1 MKVYTLSLF
10 FLCIAIISKTQ
21 PRSQVIEEIEHH
33 YENGNYET
41 CLKLI
46 PAIEE
51 LSRSQR
57 DTTLADSYFYIAD
70 AYSQSGNLP
79 KAVWWFEREN
89 NLRTEL
95 NQAGTES
102 YSASL
107 YNLAEIYLQTGAYDK
122 AGLTANKLIQNDRK
136 VYEPHSDEFISSVLS
151 VVKIQIT
158 LDKFNEAEKL
168 LHTTIR
174 QQPESSM
181 SRSRL
186 LNKLGDLYTITSRF
200 SKAEKTL
207 EEALAI
213 VENIEGEGS
222 DEYIN
227 TVINLGILY
236 TEQGKYPEAEEAFDY
251 VLSKLSESHPT
262 YPDVA
267 NNQALVY
274 HSLGQLDR
282 AEVLFHK
289 IKSID
294 SLSVG
299 DTHPAFAIT
308 LSNLALV
315 YSDKK
320 DFSQAEKLLLK
331 ALEIQKKNGDAKSVS
346 YARKL
351 NNLARV
357 YRMAGKPGKAIP
369 FHEQALARFNQ
380 LLGEKSIE
388 YATTSFNL
396 GMAYW
401 KSGKGNTGIKYLKK
415 SAAIRAAKL
424 GKKHPQYAESLQKIG
439 EYQWEQ
445 NQFKDARQ
453 TYREVFESYY
463 AQIESSFPVLTEE
476 EKSKFYFTNIKPS
489 FEKFNAFALSA
500 LSTEATV
507 LGEVY
512 NHHINTKGAI
522 MYASEKVRQAIHSSK
537 DTVLIRNF
545 ELWKSQKEQIARF
558 FSQSQSAE
566 KIDSLQELADALEK
580 DLARR
585 SSVFSNEF
593 IRKRSEWTQ
602 IEKVLKNNEAAVEVI
617 RFNNYSPTNGGSVT
631 GEIIYAFLVIT
642 KNAEIP
648 HLILLK
654 DGKNLENKFLNFYRN
669 NIRFMMEDTRSFGNY
684 FEPLIEYLK
693 TNDVSK
699 FYFSPDG
706 VYNQISINTI
716 FNPATNKFLLDEFDI
731 RIVTNTSELLESE
744 SSAIAKSYTSLLIGY
759 PKFNLQ
765 SDAHEKPATTRQ
777 LTRGNIHRG
786 LRGGLLRYMRGD
798 DGIAVLPGTEREI
811 REIARITDNA
821 EVFIEAQ
828 ASEELIKQIL
838 FPNVVH
844 IATHGYFLEDQQTE
858 IVGDQPLNY
867 VPNPLLRSGIILA
880 GAENFLNTGIPV
892 SAAGDDGIL
901 TAYEA
906 MNLKLEATDLV
917 VLSACETGLGVLKNG
932 EGVYGLQRA
941 FRIAG
946 AKRLVMS
953 LWSVDDEATQE
964 LMSAFYSERK
974 TTSDD
979 HIAFRKAQRK
989 LMEQYNHPFYWGAF
1003 VIVGL

>member
-1 MKVYTLSLF
+1 MKVYILPLF
-10 FLCIAIISKTQ
+10 FLCIAIFTQAQPGSK
-21 PRSQVIEEIEHH
+21 VIEEIEQH
-33 YENGNYET
+33 YENGNYEA

-46 PAIEE
+46 PALEE
-51 LSRSQR
+51 LSRNQR
-57 DTTLADSYFYIAD
+57 DTALANGYFYIAD
-70 AYSQSGNLP
+70 AYSQSGNLA
-79 KAVWWFEREN
+79 KAVTWFEREN
-89 NLRTEL
+89 NLRTAL
-95 NQAGTES
+95 GQAGTED

-107 YNLAEIYLQTGAYDK
+107 YNLADIYLQIGAYEK
-122 AGLTANKLIQNDRK
+122 AGATANKLIQNDRK
-136 VYEPHSDEFISSVLS
+136 IYKPDSDEFVSSVLS
-151 VVKIQIT
+151 VAEIYIR

-168 LHTTIR
+168 LQGTIR
-174 QQPESSM
+174 QQPKNSM
-181 SRSRL
+181 NRSRL

-200 SKAEKTL
+200 SKADKTL
-207 EEALAI
+207 EDALAI
-213 VENIEGEGS
+213 VENIDGEGS
-222 DEYIN
+222 DDYIN

-251 VLSKLSESHPT
+251 VLSKIEEGHPS
-262 YPDVA
+262 YPDIA

-282 AEVLFHK
+282 AENFFNK

-299 DTHPAFAIT
+299 DTHPDFAIT

-320 DFSQAEKLLLK
+320 EFKQAEKLLLR
-331 ALEIQKKNGDAKSVS
+331 ALDIQKKNGDAKTVS

-357 YRMAGKPGKAIP
+357 YRMAGQPEKAIQL
-369 FHEQALARFNQ
+369 HEQALALFKK
-380 LLGEKSIE
+380 LLGENTTE

-401 KSGKGNTGIKYLKK
+401 KSGKGSTGIKYLKK
-415 SAAIRAAKL
+415 SAAIRATRL

-445 NQFKDARQ
+445 KQFKEARQ
-453 TYREVFESYY
+453 TFREVFESYY
-463 AQIESSFPVLTEE
+463 AQIEGSFPVLTEE

-500 LSTEATV
+500 LSADAAV
-507 LGEVY
+507 LGDVY

-522 MYASEKVRQAIHSSK
+522 MYASEKVREAIQSSK

-545 ELWKSQKEQIARF
+545 ELWQSQKEQIARF

-566 KIDSLQELADALEK
+566 KIDSLQELANALEK

-593 IRKRSEWTQ
+593 IRKRSDWSQ
-602 IEKVLKNNEAAVEVI
+602 IEKVLNANEAAVEVI
-617 RFNNYSPTNGGSVT
+617 RFTDYSPVNGGT
-631 GEIIYAFLVIT
+631 ATDEIIYAFLVIT
-642 KNAEIP
+642 KNAKTP
-648 HLILLK
+648 HIILMK
-654 DGKNLENKFLNFYRN
+654 DGKNLENKFLSFYRN
-669 NIRFMMEDTRSFGNY
+669 NIRFMMEDNRSFGNY
-684 FEPLIEYLK
+684 LEPLIEYLK
-693 TNDVSK
+693 KNGVSK

-716 FNPATNKFLLDEFDI
+716 LNPPTNKFLLDEFDI
-731 RIVTNTSELLESE
+731 RIVTNTSELLSPPTSE
-744 SSAIAKSYTSLLIGY
+744 SQNHSTLLIGY
-759 PKFNLQ
+759 PKFNLHVET
-765 SDAHEKPATTRQ
+765 SETPATTRQ
-777 LTRGNIHRG
+777 LTRGSINRG

-798 DGIAVLPGTEREI
+798 EGIAVLPGTEREI

-838 FPNVVH
+838 SPNVVH

-858 IVGDQPLNY
+858 IANDESLNY

-892 SAAGDDGIL
+892 SAGGDDGIL

-906 MNLKLEATDLV
+906 MNLKLDETDLV
-917 VLSACETGLGVLKNG
+917 VLSACETGLGVVKNG
-932 EGVYGLQRA
+932 EGVYGLRRA

-964 LMSAFYSERK
+964 LMSTFYAERK

-979 HIAFRKAQRK
+979 HTAFRQAQRK
-989 LMEQYNHPFYWGAF
+989 LMERYNHPFYWGAF